1 MSSYSNVEK
10 MVRLYESQGS
20 TTPHDEWR
28 KKNETLRI
36 KYNIPPNLSVPI
48 WNCLPGCQSGC
59 FKSCN
64 DTCWSCYIM
73 QDIQKIMN

>member
-10 MVRLYESQGS
+10 MVSFYESQGS

-36 KYNIPPNLSVPI
+36 KYNIPNRSTQT
-48 WNCLPGCQSGC
+48 WNCLPGCQSEC
-59 FKSCN
+59 FKSSN

>member
-10 MVRLYESQGS
+10 MVSFYESQGS

-36 KYNIPPNLSVPI
+36 KYNIPNQLGQT

-59 FKSCN
+59 YRGCDN
-64 DTCWSCYIM
+64 TCWSCYIM